1 MSQSGLGDR
10 IRELYR
16 DKYKGGVFS
25 ALRSGEEEERLAEEF
40 KQMGTLEMGATY
52 LAETGQETVEQL
64 GRELTYGGAAIGAMA
79 GDAMQRVDPRG
90 GFTGQIGGAI
100 SESLPSM
107 EEIGGMRLVEQAQ
120 RDPSVFDDAYI
131 SPRDLGGVAGSVALN
146 VATIASGGM
155 AAPVTVPAL
164 FAQTVGGIVGSYAET
179 IAATDVEYDPAVAA
193 GLTAIAVLETVG
205 GVGTGI
211 KLPMAL
217 ARKAGGKEI
226 ARALAEGSREARK
239 AGSRAGARRFLSIA
253 KDYGI
258 AAGAEGFEEV
268 GEEALESLA
277 TIMYEP
283 EFDELRERI
292 ASGAIDAKDLKDMY
306 DMSFEGG
313 LKTFLLGGAGGSV
326 GFGAAQLSQRDK
338 VRQQREKA
346 IAAAEKERI
355 ALEVTTGEIAPDG
368 PRADEVAAE
377 DVTPED
383 VPASEPGEAT
393 FADFDSDEFMDRL
406 VAEDPEAVERI
417 LMTPTGRP
425 RKGGR
430 SKAVW
435 EGVLPAGMKTN
446 QPQREKLFGRL
457 KQARDRARAA
467 EVAGD
472 VGGVGTTTVTVG
484 DAEVVVPPVEDVA
497 VEDTLSPA
505 EEELADLRREE
516 ERLTQELV
524 EAQSFD
530 PEGFEDNPEYQEA
543 SSRLY
548 EVQQEIEQRQE
559 KALDEADPDAYD
571 PEWSTAAPVTQKNVD
586 ASTLEEEPGTQM
598 GSMPGG
604 IATQA
609 STGRRFYVKRYENR
623 EQVRNEAVAN
633 RLYAAGGVNVPNTGL
648 LREGDAVVGVASEMV
663 PGLTQGVAPDAADGL
678 IMDAWLANWDVV
690 GLENDNLLVD
700 TEGRSIRID
709 QGGALTTRSRGEP
722 KGEAFGNTVGEI
734 ETLPAMNE
742 ALSGASP
749 AQLRRGF
756 QNLEAISEQDI
767 KRIVQENSTGDTA
780 SDNRL
785 IATLIKRRRDLLSR
799 RDEII
804 GSADAEFSTTAAA
817 LEIDALNAS
826 RPETFAPLTPEQ
838 EANLTDG
845 ERQIAENAR
854 KRLGKEVVFV
864 TQTAGTRRN
873 GFILNRNSNRIYL
886 VVPSDTRGNI
896 AKVASRRGIS
906 EREVQEAYEAVLLQT
921 LLHENYHL
929 HEGVDGSELTD
940 EQKASRAAVHSVLSH
955 AANVRFNNRIM
966 ALVDMRESGV
976 IDDET
981 FARELRAEA
990 ATDLVTLG
998 QTGVEAMFLDRG
1010 LLRNSMAR
1018 LRMLAN
1024 RIGGPKEVKAISR
1037 IVRNMTRDG
1046 QPIVTSP
1053 EVVGETVE
1061 MSTSYPSPS
1070 ERPGYDPEAGYAPN
1084 SEVPALAF
1092 RNVTAADIQ
1101 AGHQKNSRQ
1110 GYLTPFETDELQ
1122 AEIDKGDAIA
1132 RMSPDGNSGYVLK
1145 KTAIGWDIGGVFNNE
1160 GGVKGAGRAAL
1171 IDGLSL
1177 GGNTLDCFDG
1187 YLPLLYGNFAFVATH
1202 RMKFNP
1208 KFAPPAWKIES
1219 DGDPDVV
1226 IMTFTGATNEKQA
1239 LVDLAGYYAENPEAK
1254 RKQVGELV
1262 EDWPSDASRTSSP
1275 FVREVRQEA
1284 SRLDDATNEIVRR
1297 VLNPEFSTPGREVLR
1312 SHIPYV
1318 DFARVVANPTSESV
1332 LQLFVDY
1339 RAFSTFKAAP
1349 KKGEITAEQVAR
1361 EMESLGMA
1369 PDEGIAQHVAK
1380 HYKEAISVAP
1390 SSTLRGDSEV
1400 FGPRGRVET
1409 ELSNIFKDN
1418 PSPTADQLST
1428 VKGAPVPR
1436 DAKNGVVVVKHTPAG
1451 KGDREKMAAT
1461 FVRNAEEWLKGSG
1474 TNYVVTDNDAEVERL
1489 LKDHDTVVVS
1499 SPSVTALHMK
1509 PTVIDRHKAPR
1520 DYAEFV
1526 EAAREA
1532 VALGHHNWYRDFGR
1546 EFGELFGRE
1555 ALVEAAFVFGV
1566 TSAQSPVEVNLADT
1580 LFVMKAVREHR
1591 RLGKPWNVEAVAA
1604 SIFNVRRRTKHTKT
1618 GTALPFV
1625 KDNMAKLMARFY
1637 VNGLEDAETSIKTRT
1652 YSGNIVAAG
1661 LNNFYPHS
1669 VQDRHMAAMFG
1680 FNPGSVDPISGK
1692 FKTDKLLKGDY
1703 ENRYASYLTQRLT
1716 MEEGLVG
1723 LTPSQMQAALWF
1735 FIKSGRSVYADVEV
1749 KENAGA
1755 IKAFEDANPDVT
1767 MGTLSSAMKFAEYE
1781 VSDLLAEI
1789 DLDPTPIEVGNNVPG
1804 FTMHKFGSTDYSAGS
1819 AEARRLSEI
1828 MAAEGARV
1836 TLSGYPNIEA
1846 PGILVP
1852 AMPMHDSVM
1861 DELHQNIISA
1871 VTETDGSVRLLNDM
1885 GTPHMPLMGFS
1896 GAMNGDQYQGL
1907 HIIPLVGSITD
1918 PAAARVI
1925 GSIVG
1930 LGTMQPRMATIQNT
1944 PGGDSLTL
1952 RVSRADGEA
1961 IRDRDADRMNKS
1973 LGVFHKGH
1981 GDVIQSVGPDAKF
1994 IEVTITPREGSS
2006 VDNDVVAAKYEQVS
2020 KEIANATGVEVR
2032 AEAFRSEVEITEA
2045 SQYAGVISESGLS
2058 AGQPSDLLGRVLSEV
2073 STPVLSVLESNG
2085 FGFNRDR
2092 FIEGTGIE
2100 RGVVE
2105 ASIPMV
2111 EFSTPADM
2119 VGIMPLADQDALRT
2133 DPNIPVVSPETN
2145 SMGEMAAAELRWWSS
2160 LEQDDRQ
2167 MLGAWVASAGFQ
2179 GDGRTYSGISDKL
2192 RSQFYAAQPSFN
2204 GLFWTASRIVGGIN
2218 NGTMSADKEVIRT
2231 MLGSQLD
2238 TRMNQEGAREINE
2251 AVGRGIAAGL
2261 ASVYTRQNQ
2270 DDFGFMF
2277 PELLFDVHGNWLGN
2291 PVLYGTAKANG
2302 LQPMLKH
2309 GLDGLLGVYIAVP
2322 PEMTEEVIN
2331 DYSPRLVFTKG
2342 EDVFVQIAH
2351 VGSGLSTTDLLPSG
2365 EFAQNITTANIV
2377 DSLGATEV
2385 IPHTL
2390 RSAMAREIT
2399 REVTP
2404 LLDQFHENMKRFTPV
2419 YNRLVRA
2426 LAKAPKLEGKVYR
2439 GHFVRRGDFLSRFKE
2454 GDVFRIDTPA
2464 SMSTSPKS
2472 ARGFMGDN
2480 ADGDINDAKQM
2491 AKLAVAGTP
2500 VAQWP
2505 DYIRGIS
2512 SRDVSDR
2519 FGASLDDMAILFEIE
2534 SKTGRLAHT
2543 PGMTGERGDAE
2554 LVSGVQRRARGYQM
2568 IEDDVSES
2576 REDNTLGVQLRRA
2589 DEAAD
2594 FRGQMAN
2601 VAEILQEQ
2609 GHLTAEEAAEIGS
2622 IEEYTESPSGI
2633 SVGEFEIA
2641 AMPGTA
2647 YQIMRVDPVSNL
2659 ITLRELDPDP
2669 DRDSSL
2675 PVFAEFS
2682 TPPPATPAPT
2692 EPDVSTETANSIMWH
2707 RDKGRR
2713 KRAAMYFR
2721 RSVQDRFVDLDY
2733 LQRDIAEAYGMPLDI
2748 SEDPIAKIRSMPGE
2762 VAHRAER
2769 FSKRVVEPLA
2779 MAIARSGL
2787 TQAEMGEYCCAI
2799 HALDVNRELGA
2810 ATPAVAGGAI
2820 DSGLSDD
2827 EAKAIISRM
2836 ENRTDI
2842 DINEVNSL
2850 QQRVVGIGRQN
2861 LRKAKNAGLISQK
2874 QFDDMNEVY
2883 PNYVPF
2889 WNAFDPSIDS
2899 STHGAEQFTVPT
2911 EIFKARTGRT
2921 ANSLKGNNAFFQD
2934 RLAALADQRYRIIRK
2949 GLNNEVLK
2957 RMLKLATK
2965 TGGNLLKVYKPGI
2978 TTVVDKDGTHRAV
2991 PDSSW
2996 MRDPTVFRVMI
3007 NGNPVLLQ
3015 VAHPELASAMR
3026 KSSIDPGRAMR
3037 VIMRPF
3043 QMYSSVFRYFT
3054 TQFGNPDFT
3063 FTNPARDIQTGA
3075 ASIAGENTRLS
3086 AYKNG
3091 KAKQL
3096 GVVDRL
3102 RIIVRSGIQLPN
3114 SWGAVLGIGTE
3125 AARRDYAKYRALGG
3139 RQGIFKGQDPMEARR
3154 MLREAAMSATPVT
3167 GVESGY
3173 YKGKRVVRG
3182 TVGTIAKVWEAV
3194 NMMFDDG
3201 IRFAAYRQLVREGVH
3216 PEKAVETARDLTVD
3230 FSRMGTAGPV
3240 VNTLYVY
3247 SNATIQ
3253 GSTKTMRLLKSKTG
3267 KTIIGAYIMA
3277 GVMSELWNDDEEDRD
3292 GNLRDDWDQ
3301 IPDYQRD
3308 ADMHIRLP
3316 EGFGSDED
3324 AAGYLKIPV
3333 AYGLAVPFV
3342 AGRRLVRMIKGKD
3355 TIGEGSMAMLNAAIS
3370 QFVPGGFGQP
3380 LSAEDPQGAVISTVK
3395 ALSPDIFDPAL
3406 GLMTNTDWLGHS
3418 IYNEPFPTDQLK
3430 NRSAMGRDTTAEYW
3444 KDAAGMVNLM
3454 TGGDEVL
3461 PGAVSVQPEVIPFLL
3476 NAVFGGTA
3484 KSGGRFMDM
3493 LEQGMHDDWIRKHYP
3508 DEADTLIMDRGYDK
3522 IPVIRRFF
3530 STTNQPY
3537 DDRTAYYEY
3546 KKIGDKAD
3554 QAIREYDERGEYD
3567 KAQAME
3573 DASAPA
3579 LAIRDMTKQVTEL
3592 RKEMRD
3598 TKAAM
3603 QAEGI
3608 DEMEIKVE
3616 MRRFAADIRQMQ
3628 SEIAVAYREEERYAE
3643 AEAGSN

>member
-1 MSQSGLGDR
+1 
-10 IRELYR
+10 
-16 DKYKGGVFS
+16 
-25 ALRSGEEEERLAEEF
+25 
-40 KQMGTLEMGATY
+40 
-52 LAETGQETVEQL
+52 
-64 GRELTYGGAAIGAMA
+64 
-79 GDAMQRVDPRG
+79 
-90 GFTGQIGGAI
+90 
-100 SESLPSM
+100 
-107 EEIGGMRLVEQAQ
+107 
-120 RDPSVFDDAYI
+120 
-131 SPRDLGGVAGSVALN
+131 
-146 VATIASGGM
+146 
-155 AAPVTVPAL
+155 
-164 FAQTVGGIVGSYAET
+164 
-179 IAATDVEYDPAVAA
+179 
-193 GLTAIAVLETVG
+193 
-205 GVGTGI
+205 
-211 KLPMAL
+211 
-217 ARKAGGKEI
+217 
-226 ARALAEGSREARK
+226 
-239 AGSRAGARRFLSIA
+239 
-253 KDYGI
+253 
-258 AAGAEGFEEV
+258 
-268 GEEALESLA
+268 
-277 TIMYEP
+277 
-283 EFDELRERI
+283 
-292 ASGAIDAKDLKDMY
+292 
-306 DMSFEGG
+306 
-313 LKTFLLGGAGGSV
+313 
-326 GFGAAQLSQRDK
+326 
-338 VRQQREKA
+338 
-346 IAAAEKERI
+346 
-355 ALEVTTGEIAPDG
+355 
-368 PRADEVAAE
+368 
-377 DVTPED
+377 
-383 VPASEPGEAT
+383 
-393 FADFDSDEFMDRL
+393 
-406 VAEDPEAVERI
+406 
-417 LMTPTGRP
+417 
-425 RKGGR
+425 
-430 SKAVW
+430 
-435 EGVLPAGMKTN
+435 
-446 QPQREKLFGRL
+446 
-457 KQARDRARAA
+457 
-467 EVAGD
+467 
-472 VGGVGTTTVTVG
+472 
-484 DAEVVVPPVEDVA
+484 
-497 VEDTLSPA
+497 
-505 EEELADLRREE
+505 
-516 ERLTQELV
+516 
-524 EAQSFD
+524 
-530 PEGFEDNPEYQEA
+530 
-543 SSRLY
+543 
-548 EVQQEIEQRQE
+548 
-559 KALDEADPDAYD
+559 
-571 PEWSTAAPVTQKNVD
+571 
-586 ASTLEEEPGTQM
+586 M

-604 IATQA
+604 LATQA

-648 LREGDAVVGVASEMV
+648 LREGDEVVGVASEMV

-700 TEGRSIRID
+700 TEGRAIRID
-709 QGGALTTRSRGEP
+709 QGGALTTRAQGAP

-756 QNLEAISEQDI
+756 QNLESISEQDI

-873 GFILNRNSNRIYL
+873 GFILNRDSNRIYL

-940 EQKASRAAVHSVLSH
+940 DQKASRAAVHSVLSH

-966 ALVDMRESGV
+966 ALVDMREAGV

-1101 AGHQKNSRQ
+1101 AAHQKNIRQ

-1122 AEIDKGDAIA
+1122 AAIDKGDAIA
-1132 RMSPDGNSGYVLK
+1132 RMSPDGHSGYVLK
-1145 KTAIGWDIGGVFNNE
+1145 KTGIGWDIGGVFNNE

-1187 YLPLLYGNFAFVATH
+1187 YLPLLYGNFAFIATH

-1208 KFAPPAWKIES
+1208 KHAPPAWKIES

-1349 KKGEITAEQVAR
+1349 KKGEIKAEQVAR

-1369 PDEGIAQHVAK
+1369 PDEGIAQYVAK

-1436 DAKNGVVVVKHTPAG
+1436 DAKNGVVVVNHTPAG

-1652 YSGNIVAAG
+1652 YSGNIVAGG

-1781 VSDLLAEI
+1781 VSDLLAEM

-1828 MAAEGARV
+1828 MAADGARV

-1896 GAMNGDQYQGL
+1896 GAVNGDQYQGL

-1944 PGGDSLTL
+1944 PDGESLTL

-1994 IEVTITPREGSS
+1994 IEVTITPRPGSS

-2111 EFSTPADM
+2111 EFSTPAEM
-2119 VGIMPLADQDALRT
+2119 VGIMPLADQDALRI
-2133 DPNIPVVSPETN
+2133 DPDVTTVSPDTD

-2167 MLGAWVASAGFQ
+2167 MIGAWVASAGFQ
-2179 GDGRTYSGISDKL
+2179 GDGYTYSGVSDKL
-2192 RSQFYAAQPSFN
+2192 REQIYRGSRSFS

-2218 NGTMSADKEVIRT
+2218 NGTMSADKGVIGS

-2238 TRMNQEGAREINE
+2238 TRLDTGRAREINE

-2261 ASVYTRQNQ
+2261 ESVYSRDNQ

-2309 GLDGLLGVYIAVP
+2309 GLDDLLGVYIAVP

-2331 DYSPRLVFTKG
+2331 EYAPRLVFTKG

-2351 VGSGLSTTDLLPSG
+2351 VGSGISTTDLLPSG
-2365 EFAQNITTANIV
+2365 ELAQRITTANIV
-2377 DSLGATEV
+2377 DSLGATQV

-2404 LLDQFHENMKRFTPV
+2404 LLDQFHKNMKRFTPL

-2439 GHFVRRGDFLSRFKE
+2439 GHFVRRGDFLSRFRE
-2454 GDVFRIDTPA
+2454 GDIFRTDTPA
-2464 SMSTSPKS
+2464 SMSTNPKS

-2480 ADGDINDAKQM
+2480 TDENVLDAKRM
-2491 AKLAVAGTP
+2491 AKLAIAGTP

-2505 DYIRGIS
+2505 DFLRAIS
-2512 SRDVSDR
+2512 GKDNSDT
-2519 FGASLDDMAILFEIE
+2519 FGPGLDDMAIMFEIQ
-2534 SKTGRLAHT
+2534 SKTGRLVHT
-2543 PGMTGERGDAE
+2543 PGMMGERGD
-2554 LVSGVQRRARGYQM
+2554 LSPQKIGGVPKRSRGYQ
-2568 IEDDVSES
+2568 IIDDDSPES
-2576 REDNTLGVQLRRA
+2576 REDRTLGDLLRQA

-2601 VAEILQEQ
+2601 VAEILRDQ
-2609 GHLTAEEAAEIGS
+2609 GHMTAEEAAEIGS
-2622 IEEYTESPSGI
+2622 IEAYTSSPSGI
-2633 SVGEFEIA
+2633 SEGEFEIA
-2641 AMPGTA
+2641 SMPGTA
-2647 YQIMRVDPVSNL
+2647 YQIMRVDPVSNV

-2669 DRDSSL
+2669 NRDSSL

-2692 EPDVSTETANSIMWH
+2692 EPDISTETANSIMWH

-2779 MAIARSGL
+2779 KAIARAGL

-2836 ENRTDI
+2836 ENRADI

-2889 WNAFDPSIDS
+2889 WNAFDPNIDS

-2978 TTVVDKDGTHRAV
+2978 TTVVDKDGSHRAV

-3007 NGNPVLLQ
+3007 DGNPVLLQ
-3015 VAHPELASAMR
+3015 VTNPELASAMR

-3037 VIMRPF
+3037 LIMRPF

-3063 FTNPARDIQTGA
+3063 FTNPVRDIQTGA

-3173 YKGKRVVRG
+3173 YKGRRVVRG

-3292 GNLRDDWDQ
+3292 ENLRDDWDQ

-3380 LSAEDPQGAVISTVK
+3380 LSAEDPQGAMISTVK

-3430 NRSAMGRDTTAEYW
+3430 NRSTMGRDTTAEYW

-3554 QAIREYDERGEYD
+3554 QAIREYDERGDYD
-3567 KAQAME
+3567 KAQAIE

-3579 LAIRDMTKQVTEL
+3579 LAIRDMTKEVTKL
-3592 RKEMRD
+3592 RKQMRD

-3608 DEMEIKVE
+3608 DDMEIKVE

-3643 AEAGSN
+3643 TEAGSD